1 MNKVDY
7 QSRAYTEPMG
17 LLVFKLIHTGQADY
31 TTAITSELGSNKQT
45 VTNYLKGLENTSVIE
60 PKNSDDR
67 RNRYTAHIDLLI
79 HNWFKG
85 TKDDIESLKEHNK
98 DQKDSY
104 EDLLSDFTNHKDE
117 ITRFAEDYF
126 ESILEEFSV
135 QELADMSINK
145 VLIEEFTFSAMYI
158 YLAGRED
165 IDLEKLREEKWV
177 EVLYRALMV
186 TNVQGRT
193 VPIMEKVLKQELNN
207 PD

>member
-1 MNKVDY
+1 MNEVDY
-7 QSRAYTEPMG
+7 ESRAFSEPMG

-45 VTNYLKGLENTSVIE
+45 VTNYLKGLENSNVID
-60 PKNSDDR
+60 PKNTDDR
-67 RNRYTAHIDLLI
+67 RNRYTAHVDLLI
-79 HNWFKG
+79 HNWFKN
-85 TKDDIESLKEHNK
+85 TKRDIEDLKEYNK

-104 EDLLSDFTNHKDE
+104 EDLLSEFSNYKDE

-158 YLAGRED
+158 YLAGRDD
-165 IDLEKLREEKWV
+165 IDLEKLRGEKWF
-177 EVLYRALMV
+177 EVLYRTLMV

-193 VPIMEKVLKQELNN
+193 VPIMEELLKSEIEHG
-207 PD
+207 